1 MKSIANLIGLCF
13 LLLAVGRTQIP
24 RAPSPLPTALEAFA
38 RQPATHV
45 VWSGEVGRLDSRE
58 AHAIVTVL
66 VLESSAQPHDRVG
79 GIRIDLSSP
88 DAKDTVYV
96 GEEALVVYKNSLDE
110 IGRNAP
116 GHRKTARDDL
126 APGGTSYLG
135 SGVFWYADARPHV
148 HALSASYY
156 FAPDSEGLYLSAR
169 KDTGFRFPDLD
180 PSQLSAA
187 IARAIVQLSNH

>member
-1 MKSIANLIGLCF
+1 MKLIASLIGPCF
-13 LLLAVGRTQIP
+13 LLLAVGPAQI
-24 RAPSPLPTALEAFA
+24 RQTPSLQPTALEAFA
-38 RQPATHV
+38 RQSATHV
-45 VWSGEVGRLDSRE
+45 VWSSEVGRLDSRE

-66 VLESSAQPHDRVG
+66 VLENSAQPQDRVG

-88 DAKDTVYV
+88 DSKDAVYL
-96 GEEALVVYKNSLDE
+96 GEEMLVVYKNSLDE

-135 SGVFWYADARPHV
+135 SGVFWYADARPRV
-148 HALSASYY
+148 HALSASCY

-169 KDTGFRFPDLD
+169 KDAGFRFPDLGA
-180 PSQLSAA
+180 SQLSAA
-187 IARAIVQLSNH
+187 IGRAIVQLSNH